1 MLVKLESAA
10 LHGIEGIPISVEVD
24 VSRGLPTFTTVGLP
38 DSSVRESKDRVRA
51 AIRNCGYEFPPHKIT
66 VNLAPA
72 DIRKEGPSFDLPMAL
87 GLLAAGG
94 LIPVEKLK
102 DYLIVGELSL
112 DGALLPVPG
121 VLSIALCAVRRRYRG
136 VVVPRKNGTEA
147 QLAGEIEI
155 IAAQNL
161 YQVVEIFNGLRQI
174 EPVPPL
180 VHSADATGSGPGLED
195 VRGQQ
200 GAKRALEI
208 AAAGMH
214 NILFEGSPGTGKTM
228 LARCL
233 PSIMAPWSF
242 AERLETTRIYS
253 ILSPGKKTE
262 LIDQRPF
269 RAPHHTVSDAGLIGG
284 GSNPRPGEVSLAHN
298 GVLFLDEL
306 PEFRKHVLEVLR
318 QPLEDGH
325 VVISRAQAS
334 VVYPSRFMLAAAMN
348 PCPCGFHG
356 DGLNRCQC
364 SEQQIQ
370 RYRSKISGPL
380 LDRVDIHVSVGII
393 GFDKVVKK
401 TDTETSAQVR
411 QRVVR
416 AHEIQ
421 AARFGSRDALHA
433 NAHMG
438 IREIDRYCVIDG
450 ESKKL
455 LSRSA
460 ARLGLSAR
468 ACHKILKLARTIA
481 DLAAEEA
488 IGAAHLAEAIQ
499 YRRSD
504 LVRSPFSENK
514 SR

>member
-10 LHGIEGIPISVEVD
+10 LLGIEGIPISVEVD

-38 DSSVRESKDRVRA
+38 DSSVRESKDRIKA

-87 GLLAAGG
+87 GLLAAVA
-94 LIPVEKLK
+94 LIPADKMK
-102 DYLIVGELSL
+102 QYLIVGELSL
-112 DGALLPVPG
+112 DGALLPVSG
-121 VLSIALCAVRRRYRG
+121 VLSIALCAARLGYRG
-136 VVVPRKNGTEA
+136 VVVPCRNGAEA
-147 QLAGEIEI
+147 QLAGGIEI
-155 IAAQNL
+155 IAAENL

-174 EPVPPL
+174 EPVVPL
-180 VHSADATGSGPGLED
+180 INPEDSTDGGAGLED

-208 AAAGMH
+208 AASGMH

-233 PSIMAPWSF
+233 PSIMAPWSLD
-242 AERLETTRIYS
+242 ERLETTRIYS
-253 ILSPGKKTE
+253 ILSPGKKTQ

-318 QPLEDGH
+318 QPMEDGH
-325 VVISRAQAS
+325 VTISRAQTS
-334 VVYPSRFMLAAAMN
+334 VTYPSRFMLAAAMN
-348 PCPCGFHG
+348 PCPCGFLG
-356 DGLNRCQC
+356 DGQNRCQC

-370 RYRSKISGPL
+370 RYRSRISGPL
-380 LDRVDIHVSVGII
+380 LDRIDIHVCVGII
-393 GFDKVVKK
+393 DFDKVVKK
-401 TDTETSAQVR
+401 ADTETSAQVR
-411 QRVVR
+411 RRVVR

-421 AARFGSRDALHA
+421 ASRFGAATALHA

-438 IREIDRYCVIDG
+438 IREIDRYCAIDG
-450 ESKKL
+450 ESKTL

-481 DLAAEEA
+481 DLAGEEA
-488 IGAAHLAEAIQ
+488 IGGTHLAEAIQ

-504 LVRSPFSENK
+504 VVRSPHFD
-514 SR
+514 

>member
-1 MLVKLESAA
+1 MPMLVKLESAA

-38 DSSVRESKDRVRA
+38 DSSVRESKDRIKA
-51 AIRNCGYEFPPHKIT
+51 AIRNCGYEFPPYKIT

-94 LIPVEKLK
+94 LIPVDKLK
-102 DYLIVGELSL
+102 NYLIIGELSL
-112 DGALLPVPG
+112 DGTLLPVSG
-121 VLSIALCAVRRRYRG
+121 VLSIALCAERRGYRG
-136 VVVPRKNGTEA
+136 VVVPRRNGAEA
-147 QLAGEIEI
+147 RLAGDMEI
-155 IAAQNL
+155 IAAENL
-161 YQVVEIFNGLRQI
+161 YQLVEIFNDLRPV

-180 VHSADATGSGPGLED
+180 AGAESSTGSGPGLED

-214 NILFEGSPGTGKTM
+214 NILIEGPPGTGKTM

-233 PSIMAPWSF
+233 PSIMAPWSLD
-242 AERLETTRIYS
+242 ERLETTRIYS
-253 ILSPGKKTE
+253 ILSQGKKTE

-306 PEFRKHVLEVLR
+306 PEFKKNVLEMLR

-325 VVISRAQAS
+325 VTISRAS
-334 VVYPSRFMLAAAMN
+334 NSLKFPSRFVLVAAMN
-348 PCPCGFHG
+348 PCPCGHLG

-364 SEQQIQ
+364 TEQQIQ

-380 LDRVDIHVSVGII
+380 LDRVDIQVCVGII
-393 GFDKVVKK
+393 DFDKWSK
-401 TDTETSAQVR
+401 R
-411 QRVVR
+411 Q
-416 AHEIQ
+416 
-421 AARFGSRDALHA
+421 
-433 NAHMG
+433 
-438 IREIDRYCVIDG
+438 
-450 ESKKL
+450 
-455 LSRSA
+455 
-460 ARLGLSAR
+460 
-468 ACHKILKLARTIA
+468 ILKHPPR
-481 DLAAEEA
+481 
-488 IGAAHLAEAIQ
+488 
-499 YRRSD
+499 
-504 LVRSPFSENK
+504 
-514 SR
+514 